1 MAYFSGEFWAELIR
15 PRKFLIL
22 LYKSFRLSAGQSVK
36 PPIDV
41 KWDASSWA
49 LVINTFEC
57 QLLWSGGFRKLKWLV
72 WSFVWLTRKW
82 KHDGSKK
89 LCKKDKFSQ
98 SLQRCCYCC
107 CWETLVKLSWRE
119 TITFWICAGITGLSQ
134 TSRLSECFGVC
145 ESIKT
150 HEVHS
155 CKRYILP

>member
-22 LYKSFRLSAGQSVK
+22 LFKSFRLSAGQSVK

-72 WSFVWLTRKW
+72 WSLVWLTRKL
-82 KHDGSKK
+82 KHDGSAPGNSKYLVLTPMSFWFYYMASLLRRGPFVSQGCWVK
-89 LCKKDKFSQ
+89 EKGSARGTPRANLVPMFSLLPALSLHKD
-98 SLQRCCYCC
+98 
-107 CWETLVKLSWRE
+107 
-119 TITFWICAGITGLSQ
+119 G
-134 TSRLSECFGVC
+134 
-145 ESIKT
+145 
-150 HEVHS
+150 
-155 CKRYILP
+155 

>member
-1 MAYFSGEFWAELIR
+1 MAYFSGEFWAELTR

-72 WSFVWLTRKW
+72 WSLVWLTRKL
-82 KHDGSKK
+82 KHDGSAPGNSK
-89 LCKKDKFSQ
+89 
-98 SLQRCCYCC
+98 Y
-107 CWETLVKLSWRE
+107 LVLTPYE
-119 TITFWICAGITGLSQ
+119 FLVLLHGLSPPQ
-134 TSRLSECFGVC
+134 RSLRVAGMLGERKRKRAGHAARQPRSHVLSPTR
-145 ESIKT
+145 S
-150 HEVHS
+150 
-155 CKRYILP
+155 LAP